1 MVDIFSKYMVVIPIK
16 SKSEGD
22 VASGLIEGMNKMGK
36 MPKILYTDN
45 EGALN
50 SSAIQ
55 KYLKDNDIQ
64 VVPGRAGGGSFKRKK
79 NYIAKKEFAYRMC
92 AR

>member
-55 KYLKDNDIQ
+55 K
-64 VVPGRAGGGSFKRKK
+64 
-79 NYIAKKEFAYRMC
+79 
-92 AR
+92 